1 MSDVFIFVVFFFS
14 EVMKCCVRIY
24 IYIYIHIIHL
34 LQFTDGMFEFFR
46 KDEPFL
52 WNIKFMV
59 SGGSLDCDKLTT
71 AVKWK
76 KGRLRTSR
84 SNVADSC
91 CDDSGGL
98 IFMYFTCTRSTDL
111 TGSANLGWRDRKIS
125 IYLLGQ
131 SPGRL
136 A

>member
-14 EVMKCCVRIY
+14 EVMKCCVR

-76 KGRLRTSR
+76 KEGCEHRGRMWPIPAVTIRE
-84 SNVADSC
+84 
-91 CDDSGGL
+91 G
-98 IFMYFTCTRSTDL
+98 
-111 TGSANLGWRDRKIS
+111 
-125 IYLLGQ
+125 
-131 SPGRL
+131 
-136 A
+136 